1 LGGDVFVKIVLPK
14 AITAVAAAM
23 VLASIFFGL
32 WSDLAREIDKWFVLS
47 GAVAA
52 CVGLVNLTRVH
63 LRNISR
69 RGTNWDTSVLMMVS
83 CYAMLILGLLTSP
96 VDVRYNW
103 IFQATVVP
111 LSATFLALLGFYI
124 TSAAYRAF
132 RIRTVDASV
141 LLVVAL
147 IVLMGRAPIGAMLW
161 GQFEPLTRWIMDIP
175 NTSAMRAVVI
185 CTVFGAIM
193 TALRIAA
200 GTERS
205 YLGGE

>member
-1 LGGDVFVKIVLPK
+1 MKIVLPK
-14 AITAVAAAM
+14 TITAVSAAL

-32 WSDLAREIDKWFVLS
+32 WPTLAREIDKWFVLS

-63 LRNISR
+63 LRTIGR
-69 RGTNWDTSVLMMVS
+69 RGANWDRSLLMLVS
-83 CYAMLILGLLTSP
+83 CYAMLIYGFATSP
-96 VDVRYNW
+96 VDVWYNW
-103 IFQATVVP
+103 VFQATVVP

-147 IVLMGRAPIGAMLW
+147 IVLMGRAPVGAMIW
-161 GQFEPLTRWIMDIP
+161 GQFEPMTRWIMDIP

-193 TALRIAA
+193 TALRIAV